1 VKFVYRRRTVE
12 ELIKQVTEKAGI
24 SGDQAKTAV
33 STVLEFLKGKVP
45 GIGGQLEGLLGG
57 GGGEGGLGGAAD
69 ALKKKFG
76 F

>member
-57 GGGEGGLGGAAD
+57 GEGGLGGAAD